1 MLQIPPALAGLMS
14 SCFRTRRRRC
24 PEYEYRRLDRL
35 RDRHFDDR
43 RAGCHCHSKTEISLS
58 TAEGYPIGLRTPP
71 NDREIRGNRMLED
84 ALLTTVFPH
93 FLVLAEVSAGTG
105 RREEGRNAGTA
116 GPDAFGECA
125 LRDHF
130 YFKIAV

>member
-1 MLQIPPALAGLMS
+1 MS
-14 SCFRTRRRRC
+14 SGGIGSSPGSSVSTIVVPAAIAIARPKF
-24 PEYEYRRLDRL
+24 P
-35 RDRHFDDR
+35 
-43 RAGCHCHSKTEISLS
+43 LS
-58 TAEGYPIGLRTPP
+58 TAEADITPSVCARRP

-125 LRDHF
+125 LWNHF